1 MPAEYYAGDRDLYIQ
16 ALAHGKAMFTADG
29 RMPTSGPAT
38 VLKVLSAFDKNVQGK
53 RIDLSQTYTTEFVS
67 AAK

>member
-1 MPAEYYAGDRDLYIQ
+1 MPA
-16 ALAHGKAMFTADG
+16 
-29 RMPTSGPAT
+29 SGPPT

-53 RIDLSQTYTTEFVS
+53 HIDLSQTYTTEFVS